1 MNPNM
6 KYGEATLKADGDSFE
21 MFDVSWSKDG
31 KVRSAIDNGQ
41 GFTTQTKGGWVKGK
55 VHLRP
60 GLSIERLKAMD
71 DVTLVWGADT
81 GQTYTAAH
89 AWQEGEIEVV
99 KDGFEVQFNYKK
111 CHEMLTG
118 A

>member
-6 KYGEATLKADGDSFE
+6 KYGEGTLKADGDSFE
-21 MFDVSWSKDG
+21 MSEISWTKDG
-31 KVRSAIDNGQ
+31 KVRTEIDNAQ
-41 GFTTQTKGGWVKGK
+41 GFTTQTKGGKVKGK

-60 GLSIERLKAMD
+60 GMSIEKLKAMD
-71 DVTLVWGADT
+71 DVTLVWTADT

-99 KDGFEVQFNYKK
+99 TGGFEVTFGFKNS
-111 CHEMLTG
+111 HEMVTG